1 MASEDGW
8 SYSLSFYVNGLLDTE
23 VRVRDLVLA
32 NEGPLHIGKGPW
44 TDGMQGFTSNLRVF
58 PTPISAAEHRERY
71 FLEKRAHDNYVS
83 PGRERGEINNDIEA
97 SWAHSAVRHPATQ
110 ISFLLQR
117 FQTEWTSH
125 EGGGDGPSEDSSEPG
140 DFKKVQDAAYEGA
153 IAAVELCTTD
163 AWDLLVEAA
172 DLGHPA
178 ALSDTGE
185 AYLYGSYALPD
196 HCASLSHAFSVEQNL
211 THAKELL
218 ERAFKGGVMNA
229 GKPLALL
236 LGMGDKREHPEDAN
250 LSQFTTGLFH
260 LSAASGR
267 KEAFAILG
275 RNYRQDSTTSR
286 TSTEV
291 AAYHYHHA
299 AVEAS
304 VAFHERGKQPFHEMT
319 RLYDSLERDVTIGER
334 GDDDEL
340 IQFQKMR
347 ADKEGN
353 VAAMAAMGDLY
364 YWGAHGVT
372 RDHAQAYHY
381 FERAAQAG
389 NTESQSAVAGMLLKG
404 EGAAQDNA
412 TAIEWYEKAAEKNH
426 TRALNGLG
434 FIHFHGS
441 GGVSEN
447 KSLAL
452 EYFERAAANEEDG
465 DSVFNA
471 GYCHATGLGTA
482 VNVTRA
488 MQFYDV
494 AVNKFGHFA
503 AIFEMGKIYMEGV
516 SGVVPRDSGRAL
528 PYLKAAAGGGQWGST
543 MRKAFDLYVNG
554 EFERA
559 VVLYHEARAL
569 EYPVATSNL
578 AFIYDQKLLRSGD
591 EASERQGLKYL
602 YLACEEN
609 GDREVLVRIGDYH
622 YYGLAGLRKDPI
634 AALRWYSRASAE
646 GVDVGA
652 YNVGHMYE
660 YGDGVK
666 ANLARAER
674 YYNRVLELSSDS
686 TEIYLVV
693 RFALARL
700 SLRKWLHHTPLEA
713 LLGFQSPMTAT
724 ADANESRIDSV
735 LAFGATKT
743 FSGNYYLILTST
755 LAILVVGIAVKHFQR
770 TR

>member
-1 MASEDGW
+1 MCLGKIRRLMGFLAASPLALAWCADALTLTEVSHSDGAAWYTVPLVSRERKTWQHDAAAPNRVCALEVFHFGVTFAAPSARYGSSEEQDKGFVWELVAQEVDGW
-8 SYSLSFYVNGLLDTE
+8 NAGTVVAFGPFEVATFPAEEDNVNELLTPHRQDDGSSEMEGMETE
-23 VRVRDLVLA
+23 KETLECEFDPEFCVLKLVGIRL
-32 NEGPLHIGKGPW
+32 P
-44 TDGMQGFTSNLRVF
+44 
-58 PTPISAAEHRERY
+58 
-71 FLEKRAHDNYVS
+71 
-83 PGRERGEINNDIEA
+83 DIED
-97 SWAHSAVRHPATQ
+97 V
-110 ISFLLQR
+110 
-117 FQTEWTSH
+117 
-125 EGGGDGPSEDSSEPG
+125 EGGGSLQIGHSLELEFNQPTNRPNASTKDQIDRVVSFTEYIGSDLVGSWSADGRVLSVRINELDQSQVKPVQEFMQGLLQTSIHVAEARGRHEARKVIAFDGQQSLRIAPPG
-140 DFKKVQDAAYEGA
+140 TYLVRASA
-153 IAAVELCTTD
+153 ID
-163 AWDLLVEAA
+163 
-172 DLGHPA
+172 
-178 ALSDTGE
+178 
-185 AYLYGSYALPD
+185 
-196 HCASLSHAFSVEQNL
+196 
-211 THAKELL
+211 
-218 ERAFKGGVMNA
+218 
-229 GKPLALL
+229 
-236 LGMGDKREHPEDAN
+236 
-250 LSQFTTGLFH
+250 
-260 LSAASGR
+260 
-267 KEAFAILG
+267 
-275 RNYRQDSTTSR
+275 
-286 TSTEV
+286 
-291 AAYHYHHA
+291 
-299 AVEAS
+299 AS
-304 VAFHERGKQPFHEMT
+304 VAFHERGKQPLHEMT

-389 NTESQSAVAGMLLKG
+389 DTGSQSAVAGMLLKG

-412 TAIEWYEKAAEKNH
+412 TAIEWYGKAAEKNH

-494 AVNKFGHFA
+494 AVKMFGHFD

-516 SGVVPRDSGRAL
+516 SGIIPRDSGRAL
-528 PYLKAAAGGGQWGST
+528 PYLKAAAEGGQWGST

-559 VVLYHEARAL
+559 VVLYHEARAFT
-569 EYPVATSNL
+569 YPVATSNL
-578 AFIYDQKLLRSGD
+578 AFLYDQKLLRSGD

-602 YLACEEN
+602 YLASEEN
-609 GDREVLVRIGDYH
+609 GDKEVLVRIGDYH

-634 AALRWYSRASAE
+634 VALRWYSRASAE

-660 YGDGVK
+660 FGDGVK

-700 SLRKWLHHTPLEA
+700 SLRKWLHHTPFEA
-713 LLGFQSPMTAT
+713 LLGFQSPLTAT
-724 ADANESRIDSV
+724 ADTNKSRIDSV
-735 LAFGATKT
+735 LAFDATKT
-743 FSGNYYLILTST
+743 FSGKYYPILTST
-755 LAILVVGIAVKHFQR
+755 LAILAVGIAVRYFQR